1 MLNVFFQQKV
11 PTFEFFFLKSKKK
24 IQLYYSLIFIGMI
37 EGDGL

>member
-11 PTFEFFFLKSKKK
+11 PTFDFLKKKQK
-24 IQLYYSLIFIGMI
+24 KNINHTIANIGMI